1 MNIFS
6 MGWIA
11 DKKYYWDDQSAAR
24 DYANYKGKGGKD
36 KWKSPLQIVS
46 NQMDMVCSIWGN
58 VWE

>member
-1 MNIFS
+1 
-6 MGWIA
+6 MGWMA

-46 NQMDMVCSIWGN
+46 NQMDMVCSTWGN